1 MKNILPQKVLTALI
15 RSEGRIGDAARMLH
29 TQPRNIARIID
40 ENPEIQSELEKCHS
54 ELLDEALRSAKDL
67 VQNRDR
73 DMTKFILSTL
83 GESRGIR
90 RPKKQIEISGDAEN
104 PLITKSEI
112 DLSGLS
118 DEELNVMEKLLNK

>member
-15 RSEGRIGDAARMLH
+15 RAEGRISDAAKMLH

-40 ENPEIQSELEKCHS
+40 EHPEIQEELDKCHS

-73 DMTKFILSTL
+73 EMTKFILSTL

-90 RPKKQIEISGDAEN
+90 KPKKRIELSGDPES
-104 PLITKSEI
+104 PLVTKSEI
-112 DLSGLS
+112 DLSGLT
-118 DEELNVMEKLLNK
+118 DEELDTLEKVLQR

>member
-15 RSEGRIGDAARMLH
+15 RCEGRIGDAAKMLH
-29 TQPRNIARIID
+29 TQPRNVARIID
-40 ENPEIQSELEKCHS
+40 ENPEIQEQLEQCHS

-73 DMTKFILSTL
+73 EMTKFILTTL

-90 RPKKQIEISGDAEN
+90 KPKKQIEISGDAEN
-104 PLITKSEI
+104 PLATKNEI
-112 DLSGLS
+112 DLSGLT
-118 DEELNVMEKLLNK
+118 DEELDVIEKMLNK